1 MEDDAELHAE
11 EDKKLRELVDAKNLS
26 EGMIHSIKKT
36 MTDHPDKVEKDEKVK
51 IEKAISDL
59 EESLKSGNKDDI
71 EAKNKVLAEASQK
84 LGEKIHADQQAEQQQ
99 KEGGKNK
106 EKTVD
111 AEVVDAEFEEVK
123 KDDKKK

>member
-1 MEDDAELHAE
+1 
-11 EDKKLRELVDAKNLS
+11 VN
-26 EGMIHSIKKT
+26 
-36 MTDHPDKVEKDEKVK
+36 

-59 EESLKSGNKDDI
+59 EESLKSDNKDDI

-84 LGEKIHADQQAEQQQ
+84 LSEKIHSEQQAAQGQPE
-99 KEGGKNK
+99 ESAKNK

-123 KDDKKK
+123 KEEKKDDKKDNKKDNKK

>member
-1 MEDDAELHAE
+1 MA
-11 EDKKLRELVDAKNLS
+11 
-26 EGMIHSIKKT
+26 
-36 MTDHPDKVEKDEKVK
+36 DHPDKVEKDEKVK

-59 EESLKSGNKDDI
+59 EGALKSDNKDDI

-84 LGEKIHADQQAEQQQ
+84 LGEKIHADQQAPQGQT

-111 AEVVDAEFEEVK
+111 AELVDAEFEEVK